1 LSPKEMAA
9 LLKKLEEDRVNQSL
23 ADAEEALL

>member
-1 LSPKEMAA
+1 MAA